1 MKMRK
6 ARKGFKMVTGE
17 VIRRVYF
24 PQFGYRDCIR
34 WESHLVRVRRGES
47 K

>member
-17 VIRRVYF
+17 VVRRVYF
-24 PQFGYRDCIR
+24 QQFGYRDCIK
-34 WESHLVRVRRGES
+34 WESHLVRRGES